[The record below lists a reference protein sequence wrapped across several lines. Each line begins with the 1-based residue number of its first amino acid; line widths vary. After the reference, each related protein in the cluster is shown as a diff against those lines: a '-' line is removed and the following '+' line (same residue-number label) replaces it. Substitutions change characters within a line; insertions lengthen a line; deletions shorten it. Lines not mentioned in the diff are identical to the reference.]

1 MKTLKLM
8 VFHQLLISV
17 NLHRHAENQAFSS
30 IRSSDTV
37 DLEILQSD
45 WPRVFWPV
53 SQEPEFSPI

>member
-37 DLEILQSD
+37 DLEILQS
-45 WPRVFWPV
+45 RVFWPV